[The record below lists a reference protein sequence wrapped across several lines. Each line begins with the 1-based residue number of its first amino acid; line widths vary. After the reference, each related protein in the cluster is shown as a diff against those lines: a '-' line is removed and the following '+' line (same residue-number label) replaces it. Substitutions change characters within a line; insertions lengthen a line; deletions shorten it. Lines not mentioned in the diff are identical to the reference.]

1 MHFYLLVIN
10 VGIGI
15 WQYST
20 YAYDQTNSSRYY
32 PFWIWIV
39 FIIVFSIWDTFLYVY
54 SKWIYPRLDKICKK
68 TGEYEFEMTPVP
80 PAKPDENENQL
91 EVTPTTEPD
100 DKEDPPKKEPS
111 KVYIEYLEYGS
122 LH

>member
-1 MHFYLLVIN
+1 MIN

-20 YAYDQTNSSRYY
+20 YAYDQTSSSRYY

-39 FIIVFSIWDTFLYVY
+39 FIIVFSIWDIFLYVY

-111 KVYIEYLEYGS
+111 KV
-122 LH
+122 